1 MELTSIHPGVYLL
14 YYFIMVLFAFI
25 FSDPYFVVTFLV
37 LLLVLI
43 ALQGVSHELKNIMRL
58 FIPLSILIMILN
70 PLLNRTGAHK
80 IYLWSGFFIT
90 YEAIAYGILMSLA
103 LLIVILVFSSYN
115 RSVSYQEMLYI
126 FSKKLPIISMIIVM
140 ALRFIPLINSRAIE
154 VQKLN
159 NLKNNGI
166 EMEMDSDESNDSEA
180 LDLDEF
186 NSNINTDYDSKLV
199 NKLKSNKRVAA
210 IIKEAKTL
218 GKIMGITVS
227 WSLEES
233 MFTAKSMKAR
243 GYNATERTSYLSYK
257 FSNAD
262 FAFIALI
269 IVTVG
274 IIIIGLLH
282 GVGMINIYPSIDF
295 KFSNLPL
302 NIYYLAFI
310 VFLLPLIYLE
320 IKERILWHWLNS
332 ITSALHT
339 WIQMGPNHRSS
350 HWTTLTLKSITVTLF
365 SYADH
370 QDAVKPLCSPIWRR
384 NWCLQAEDQVKSSS
398 MGQG

>member
-25 FSDPYFVVTFLV
+25 FSDPYFVLTFLA
-37 LLLVLI
+37 LLLILI
-43 ALQGVSHELKNIMRL
+43 ALQGVSSELKNIMKF
-58 FIPLSILIMILN
+58 FIPLSILIIILN

-80 IYLWSGFFIT
+80 IFLWNNFFIT
-90 YEAIAYGILMSLA
+90 FEAIAYGILMALA

-115 RSVSYQEMLYI
+115 KSVSYQEMLYI
-126 FSKKLPIISMIIVM
+126 FSKKLPIISMIIIM

-166 EMEMDSDESNDSEA
+166 DFSDEDECNASDDIAIDSNKMDS
-180 LDLDEF
+180 DEF

-199 NKLKSNKRVAA
+199 NKLKSNKRTAS
-210 IIKEAKTL
+210 IIKEAKNL

-243 GYNATERTSYLSYK
+243 GYTATNRTSYLSYK
-257 FSNAD
+257 FGNAD
-262 FAFIALI
+262 YFFLAVIILTVAIIMVGLI
-269 IVTVG
+269 K
-274 IIIIGLLH
+274 
-282 GVGMINIYPSIDF
+282 GVGMINICPSIDF
-295 KFSNLPL
+295 SFSNLPF

-310 VFLLPLIYLE
+310 IFLLPLIYLE
-320 IKERILWHWLNS
+320 IKERILW
-332 ITSALHT
+332 
-339 WIQMGPNHRSS
+339 
-350 HWTTLTLKSITVTLF
+350 
-365 SYADH
+365 
-370 QDAVKPLCSPIWRR
+370 R
-384 NWCLQAEDQVKSSS
+384 N
-398 MGQG
+398 

>member
-166 EMEMDSDESNDSEA
+166 EMEMGSDESNDSEA

-320 IKERILWHWLNS
+320 IKERILWH
-332 ITSALHT
+332 
-339 WIQMGPNHRSS
+339 
-350 HWTTLTLKSITVTLF
+350 
-365 SYADH
+365 
-370 QDAVKPLCSPIWRR
+370 
-384 NWCLQAEDQVKSSS
+384 
-398 MGQG
+398 

>member
-1 MELTSIHPGVYLL
+1 MELTSIHPAVYLI

-25 FSDPYFVVTFLV
+25 FSDPYFVVTFLA
-37 LLLVLI
+37 LILVLI
-43 ALQGVSHELKNIMRL
+43 ALQGVSSELKNIL
-58 FIPLSILIMILN
+58 KFFIPLSVLIMILN
-70 PLLNRTGAHK
+70 PLLNRTGAHR
-80 IYLWSGFFIT
+80 IYLWQNFFIT
-90 YEAIAYGILMSLA
+90 YEAIAYGLLMSLA
-103 LLIVILVFSSYN
+103 LLIVILIFSSYN

-159 NLKNNGI
+159 NLKTNGV
-166 EMEMDSDESNDSEA
+166 EFDDDENDHSGDLEDSNKP
-180 LDLDEF
+180 DLDEF

-199 NKLKSNKRVAA
+199 NKLKSNKMVAA

-243 GYNATERTSYLSYK
+243 GYNATERTSYLSYR
-257 FSNAD
+257 FGNAD
-262 FAFIALI
+262 YAFLAI
-269 IVTVG
+269 IVVTVS
-274 IIIIGLLH
+274 IIAVGLLH

-295 KFSNLPL
+295 SFSDLPF

-320 IKERILWHWLNS
+320 IKERLLWH
-332 ITSALHT
+332 
-339 WIQMGPNHRSS
+339 
-350 HWTTLTLKSITVTLF
+350 
-365 SYADH
+365 
-370 QDAVKPLCSPIWRR
+370 
-384 NWCLQAEDQVKSSS
+384 
-398 MGQG
+398 

>member
-25 FSDPYFVVTFLV
+25 FSDPYFVVTFLA
-37 LLLVLI
+37 LILVLI
-43 ALQGVSHELKNIMRL
+43 TLQGVSSELKNIL
-58 FIPLSILIMILN
+58 KFYIPLSILILILN

-80 IYLWSGFFIT
+80 IYLWSNFFVT
-90 YEAIAYGILMSLA
+90 YEAIAYGVIMTLA

-166 EMEMDSDESNDSEA
+166 EMEMDSDDVDA
-180 LDLDEF
+180 LDLDQF

-199 NKLKSNKRVAA
+199 NKLKSNKRVAS

-257 FSNAD
+257 FGNAD
-262 FAFIALI
+262 YAFIALI

-274 IIIIGLLH
+274 IIIVGLLK

-295 KFSNLPL
+295 RFSNLPF

-320 IKERILWHWLNS
+320 IKERILWH
-332 ITSALHT
+332 
-339 WIQMGPNHRSS
+339 
-350 HWTTLTLKSITVTLF
+350 
-365 SYADH
+365 
-370 QDAVKPLCSPIWRR
+370 
-384 NWCLQAEDQVKSSS
+384 
-398 MGQG
+398 

>member
-1 MELTSIHPGVYLL
+1 
-14 YYFIMVLFAFI
+14 
-25 FSDPYFVVTFLV
+25 
-37 LLLVLI
+37 
-43 ALQGVSHELKNIMRL
+43 
-58 FIPLSILIMILN
+58 
-70 PLLNRTGAHK
+70 
-80 IYLWSGFFIT
+80 
-90 YEAIAYGILMSLA
+90 MSLA
-103 LLIVILVFSSYN
+103 LLIVILIFSSYN

-159 NLKNNGI
+159 KLKTNGV
-166 EMEMDSDESNDSEA
+166 EFDDDENDHSGDLEDSNKP
-180 LDLDEF
+180 DLDEF

-199 NKLKSNKRVAA
+199 YKLKSNKRVAA

-243 GYNATERTSYLSYK
+243 GYNATERTSYLSYR
-257 FSNAD
+257 FGNAD
-262 FAFIALI
+262 YAFLAI
-269 IVTVG
+269 IVVTVS
-274 IIIIGLLH
+274 IIAVGLLH

-295 KFSNLPL
+295 SFSDLPF

-320 IKERILWHWLNS
+320 IKERFLWH
-332 ITSALHT
+332 
-339 WIQMGPNHRSS
+339 
-350 HWTTLTLKSITVTLF
+350 
-365 SYADH
+365 
-370 QDAVKPLCSPIWRR
+370 
-384 NWCLQAEDQVKSSS
+384 
-398 MGQG
+398 

>member
-25 FSDPYFVVTFLV
+25 FSDPYFVVTFLA
-37 LLLVLI
+37 LILVLI
-43 ALQGVSHELKNIMRL
+43 TLQGVSSELKNIL
-58 FIPLSILIMILN
+58 KFYIPLSILILILN

-80 IYLWSGFFIT
+80 IYLWSNFFVT
-90 YEAIAYGILMSLA
+90 YEAIAYGVIMTLA

-166 EMEMDSDESNDSEA
+166 EMEMDSDGSDDSYDSNS
-180 LDLDEF
+180 LDLDQF
-186 NSNINTDYDSKLV
+186 NSNINTDYDSKIV

-269 IVTVG
+269 IITVG
-274 IIIIGLLH
+274 IIIVGLLH

-295 KFSNLPL
+295 KFSNLPF

-320 IKERILWHWLNS
+320 IKERILWH
-332 ITSALHT
+332 
-339 WIQMGPNHRSS
+339 
-350 HWTTLTLKSITVTLF
+350 
-365 SYADH
+365 
-370 QDAVKPLCSPIWRR
+370 
-384 NWCLQAEDQVKSSS
+384 
-398 MGQG
+398 

>member
-37 LLLVLI
+37 LLLILI
-43 ALQGVSHELKNIMRL
+43 ALQGVSHELKNIMKL

-166 EMEMDSDESNDSEA
+166 EMDVGDADA

-257 FSNAD
+257 FGNAD
-262 FAFIALI
+262 YAFIALI

-274 IIIIGLLH
+274 IIIVGLLH

-295 KFSNLPL
+295 KFSNLPF

-320 IKERILWHWLNS
+320 IKERILWH
-332 ITSALHT
+332 
-339 WIQMGPNHRSS
+339 
-350 HWTTLTLKSITVTLF
+350 
-365 SYADH
+365 
-370 QDAVKPLCSPIWRR
+370 
-384 NWCLQAEDQVKSSS
+384 
-398 MGQG
+398 

>member
-25 FSDPYFVVTFLV
+25 FSDPYFVVTFLA
-37 LLLVLI
+37 LILVLI
-43 ALQGVSHELKNIMRL
+43 SLQGVSSELKNIL
-58 FIPLSILIMILN
+58 KFYIPLSILILILN

-80 IYLWSGFFIT
+80 IYLWSNFFVT
-90 YEAIAYGILMSLA
+90 YEAIAYGVLMTLA

-166 EMEMDSDESNDSEA
+166 EMEMGSYDANDSEGFDGSDS
-180 LDLDEF
+180 LDLDQF
-186 NSNINTDYDSKLV
+186 NSNINTDYDSKIV

-257 FSNAD
+257 FGNAD
-262 FAFIALI
+262 YAFMALI

-274 IIIIGLLH
+274 IIIVGLLK

-295 KFSNLPL
+295 RFSNLPF

-320 IKERILWHWLNS
+320 IKERILW
-332 ITSALHT
+332 
-339 WIQMGPNHRSS
+339 
-350 HWTTLTLKSITVTLF
+350 
-365 SYADH
+365 
-370 QDAVKPLCSPIWRR
+370 R
-384 NWCLQAEDQVKSSS
+384 N
-398 MGQG
+398 

>member
-37 LLLVLI
+37 LLLILI

-58 FIPLSILIMILN
+58 FIPLSVLIMILN

-159 NLKNNGI
+159 SLKSNGV
-166 EMEMDSDESNDSEA
+166 ELEGEDEERIDVDA
-180 LDLDEF
+180 F
-186 NSNINTDYDSKLV
+186 NSNINTDYNSKLV
-199 NKLKSNKRVAA
+199 DKLKSNKRIAA

-320 IKERILWHWLNS
+320 IKERILWH
-332 ITSALHT
+332 
-339 WIQMGPNHRSS
+339 
-350 HWTTLTLKSITVTLF
+350 
-365 SYADH
+365 
-370 QDAVKPLCSPIWRR
+370 
-384 NWCLQAEDQVKSSS
+384 
-398 MGQG
+398 

>member
-1 MELTSIHPGVYLL
+1 MELTSIHPAVYLI

-25 FSDPYFVVTFLV
+25 FSDPYFVVTFLA
-37 LLLVLI
+37 LILVLI
-43 ALQGVSHELKNIMRL
+43 ALQGVSSELKNIL
-58 FIPLSILIMILN
+58 KFFIPLSVLIMILN
-70 PLLNRTGAHK
+70 PLLNRTGAHR
-80 IYLWSGFFIT
+80 IYLWQNFFIT

-103 LLIVILVFSSYN
+103 LLIVILIFSSYN

-159 NLKNNGI
+159 NLKTTGVEFDDDENDHSGDL
-166 EMEMDSDESNDSEA
+166 EDSNKP
-180 LDLDEF
+180 DLDEF

-243 GYNATERTSYLSYK
+243 GYNATERTSYLSYR
-257 FSNAD
+257 FGNAD
-262 FAFIALI
+262 YAFLAI
-269 IVTVG
+269 IVVTVS
-274 IIIIGLLH
+274 IIAVGLLH

-295 KFSNLPL
+295 SFSDLPF

-320 IKERILWHWLNS
+320 IKERLLWH
-332 ITSALHT
+332 
-339 WIQMGPNHRSS
+339 
-350 HWTTLTLKSITVTLF
+350 
-365 SYADH
+365 
-370 QDAVKPLCSPIWRR
+370 
-384 NWCLQAEDQVKSSS
+384 
-398 MGQG
+398 

>member
-25 FSDPYFVVTFLV
+25 FSDPYFVVTFLA
-37 LLLVLI
+37 LILVLI
-43 ALQGVSHELKNIMRL
+43 TLQGVSSELKNIL
-58 FIPLSILIMILN
+58 KFYIPLSILILILN

-80 IYLWSGFFIT
+80 IYLWSNFFVT
-90 YEAIAYGILMSLA
+90 YEAIAYGVLMTLA

-126 FSKKLPIISMIIVM
+126 FSKKLPIISLIIIM

-159 NLKNNGI
+159 NLKNSGI
-166 EMEMDSDESNDSEA
+166 EMEIDGDDTDDSNRV
-180 LDLDEF
+180 DLDQF
-186 NSNINTDYDSKLV
+186 NSNINTDYDSKIV
-199 NKLKSNKRVAA
+199 NKLKPNKRVAA

-257 FSNAD
+257 FGNAD
-262 FAFIALI
+262 YAFIALI

-274 IIIIGLLH
+274 IIIVGLLK

-295 KFSNLPL
+295 RFSNLPF

-320 IKERILWHWLNS
+320 IKERILWH
-332 ITSALHT
+332 
-339 WIQMGPNHRSS
+339 
-350 HWTTLTLKSITVTLF
+350 
-365 SYADH
+365 
-370 QDAVKPLCSPIWRR
+370 
-384 NWCLQAEDQVKSSS
+384 
-398 MGQG
+398 

>member
-25 FSDPYFVVTFLV
+25 FSDPYFVVTFLI
-37 LLLVLI
+37 LILILI
-43 ALQGVSHELKNIMRL
+43 ALQGVSSELKNIMKL
-58 FIPLSILIMILN
+58 FLPLSILIMILN

-80 IYLWSGFFIT
+80 IYLWPNFFIT
-90 YEAIAYGILMSLA
+90 FEAIAYGILMSLA

-115 RSVSYQEMLYI
+115 KSVSYQEMLYI

-159 NLKNNGI
+159 RLKSNGLEFDDDENDGFEDSNKI
-166 EMEMDSDESNDSEA
+166 E
-180 LDLDEF
+180 LDEF
-186 NSNINTDYDSKLV
+186 NSNINTDYDSKFIS
-199 NKLKSNKRVAA
+199 KLKSNKRVAA
-210 IIKEAKTL
+210 IIKEAKNL

-243 GYNATERTSYLSYK
+243 GYHATERTSYLSYK
-257 FSNAD
+257 FGNAD
-262 FAFIALI
+262 YAFLVLI
-269 IVTVG
+269 IITVG
-274 IIIIGLLH
+274 IIIVGLFK

-295 KFSNLPL
+295 RFSNLPF

-320 IKERILWHWLNS
+320 IKERILWH
-332 ITSALHT
+332 
-339 WIQMGPNHRSS
+339 
-350 HWTTLTLKSITVTLF
+350 
-365 SYADH
+365 
-370 QDAVKPLCSPIWRR
+370 
-384 NWCLQAEDQVKSSS
+384 
-398 MGQG
+398 

>member
-1 MELTSIHPGVYLL
+1 MELTSIHPAVYLL

-37 LLLVLI
+37 LILVLI
-43 ALQGVSHELKNIMRL
+43 SLQGISSELKNIMKL
-58 FIPLSILIMILN
+58 FIPLSLLIMILN

-80 IYLWSGFFIT
+80 IYLWSNFFIT

-159 NLKNNGI
+159 NLKVNGI
-166 EMEMDSDESNDSEA
+166 EFDDEESDETDGSADSKK
-180 LDLDEF
+180 LDVDEF
-186 NSNINTDYDSKLV
+186 NSNINTDYNSKFV
-199 NKLKSNKRVAA
+199 DKLKSNKRIAA
-210 IIKEAKTL
+210 IIKETKTL

-257 FSNAD
+257 FGNAD
-262 FAFIALI
+262 YALI
-269 IVTVG
+269 MLIAITVG
-274 IIIIGLLH
+274 IIIVGLLK

-295 KFSNLPL
+295 SFSNLPF

-320 IKERILWHWLNS
+320 IKERVLW
-332 ITSALHT
+332 
-339 WIQMGPNHRSS
+339 
-350 HWTTLTLKSITVTLF
+350 
-365 SYADH
+365 
-370 QDAVKPLCSPIWRR
+370 R
-384 NWCLQAEDQVKSSS
+384 N
-398 MGQG
+398 

>member
-25 FSDPYFVVTFLV
+25 FSDPYFVITFLV
-37 LLLVLI
+37 LILVLI
-43 ALQGVSHELKNIMRL
+43 YLQGVSSELKNIVKL

-80 IYLWSGFFIT
+80 IYLWSNFFIT

-159 NLKNNGI
+159 NLKSNGI
-166 EMEMDSDESNDSEA
+166 DVDSDELIEGFADAAADNA
-180 LDLDEF
+180 KKIDLDEF
-186 NSNINTDYDSKLV
+186 NSNINTDYDSKIV
-199 NKLKSNKRVAA
+199 NKLKSNKRIAA
-210 IIKEAKTL
+210 IIKEAKNL

-257 FSNAD
+257 FGNAD
-262 FAFIALI
+262 YVFLAVIFI
-269 IVTVG
+269 TVA

-295 KFSNLPL
+295 SFSNLPF

-320 IKERILWHWLNS
+320 IKERLLWH
-332 ITSALHT
+332 
-339 WIQMGPNHRSS
+339 
-350 HWTTLTLKSITVTLF
+350 
-365 SYADH
+365 
-370 QDAVKPLCSPIWRR
+370 
-384 NWCLQAEDQVKSSS
+384 
-398 MGQG
+398 

>member
-25 FSDPYFVVTFLV
+25 FSDPYFVVTFLA
-37 LLLVLI
+37 LILVLI
-43 ALQGVSHELKNIMRL
+43 SLQGVSSELKNIL
-58 FIPLSILIMILN
+58 KFYIPLSILILILN

-80 IYLWSGFFIT
+80 IYLWSNFFVT
-90 YEAIAYGILMSLA
+90 YEAIAYGVIMTLA

-166 EMEMDSDESNDSEA
+166 EMEMGSYDANDSEGFDDSDS
-180 LDLDEF
+180 LDLDQF

-199 NKLKSNKRVAA
+199 NKLKSNKRVAS

-257 FSNAD
+257 FGNAD
-262 FAFIALI
+262 YAFIALI

-274 IIIIGLLH
+274 IIIVGLLK

-295 KFSNLPL
+295 RFSNLPF

-320 IKERILWHWLNS
+320 IKERILWH
-332 ITSALHT
+332 
-339 WIQMGPNHRSS
+339 
-350 HWTTLTLKSITVTLF
+350 
-365 SYADH
+365 
-370 QDAVKPLCSPIWRR
+370 
-384 NWCLQAEDQVKSSS
+384 
-398 MGQG
+398 

>member
-37 LLLVLI
+37 LLLILI
-43 ALQGVSHELKNIMRL
+43 ALQGVSHELKNIMKL

-166 EMEMDSDESNDSEA
+166 EMDSDETDDTNR

-186 NSNINTDYDSKLV
+186 NSNINTDYNSKLV

-269 IVTVG
+269 IITVG
-274 IIIIGLLH
+274 IIIVGLLH

-295 KFSNLPL
+295 KFSNLPF

-310 VFLLPLIYLE
+310 IFLLPLIYLE
-320 IKERILWHWLNS
+320 IKERILWH
-332 ITSALHT
+332 
-339 WIQMGPNHRSS
+339 
-350 HWTTLTLKSITVTLF
+350 
-365 SYADH
+365 
-370 QDAVKPLCSPIWRR
+370 
-384 NWCLQAEDQVKSSS
+384 
-398 MGQG
+398 

>member
-1 MELTSIHPGVYLL
+1 MELTSIHPAVYLI

-25 FSDPYFVVTFLV
+25 FSDPYFVVTFLA
-37 LLLVLI
+37 LILVLI
-43 ALQGVSHELKNIMRL
+43 ALQGVSSELKNIL
-58 FIPLSILIMILN
+58 KFFIPLSVLIMILN
-70 PLLNRTGAHK
+70 PLLNRTGAHR
-80 IYLWSGFFIT
+80 IYLWQNFFIT

-103 LLIVILVFSSYN
+103 LLIVILIFSSYN

-159 NLKNNGI
+159 KLKTNGV
-166 EMEMDSDESNDSEA
+166 EFDDDENDHSGDLEDSNKP
-180 LDLDEF
+180 DLDEF

-199 NKLKSNKRVAA
+199 NKLKSNKMVAA

-243 GYNATERTSYLSYK
+243 GYNATERTSYLSYR
-257 FSNAD
+257 FGNAD
-262 FAFIALI
+262 YAFLAI
-269 IVTVG
+269 IVVTVS
-274 IIIIGLLH
+274 IIAVGLLH

-295 KFSNLPL
+295 SFSDLPF

-320 IKERILWHWLNS
+320 IKERLLWH
-332 ITSALHT
+332 
-339 WIQMGPNHRSS
+339 
-350 HWTTLTLKSITVTLF
+350 
-365 SYADH
+365 
-370 QDAVKPLCSPIWRR
+370 
-384 NWCLQAEDQVKSSS
+384 
-398 MGQG
+398 

>member
-166 EMEMDSDESNDSEA
+166 EMEMGSDESNDSEA

-269 IVTVG
+269 IITVG
-274 IIIIGLLH
+274 IIIVGLLH

-295 KFSNLPL
+295 KFSNLPF

-310 VFLLPLIYLE
+310 LFLLPLIYLE
-320 IKERILWHWLNS
+320 IKERILWH
-332 ITSALHT
+332 
-339 WIQMGPNHRSS
+339 
-350 HWTTLTLKSITVTLF
+350 
-365 SYADH
+365 
-370 QDAVKPLCSPIWRR
+370 
-384 NWCLQAEDQVKSSS
+384 
-398 MGQG
+398 

>member
-1 MELTSIHPGVYLL
+1 MELTSIHPAVYLI

-25 FSDPYFVVTFLV
+25 FSDPYFVVTFLA
-37 LLLVLI
+37 LILVLI
-43 ALQGVSHELKNIMRL
+43 ALQGVSSELKNIL
-58 FIPLSILIMILN
+58 KFFIPLSVLIMILN
-70 PLLNRTGAHK
+70 PLLNRTGAHR
-80 IYLWSGFFIT
+80 IYLWQNFFIT

-103 LLIVILVFSSYN
+103 LLIVILIFSSYN

-159 NLKNNGI
+159 KLKTNGV
-166 EMEMDSDESNDSEA
+166 EFDDDENDHSGDLEDSNKP
-180 LDLDEF
+180 DLDEF

-243 GYNATERTSYLSYK
+243 GYNATERTSYLSYR
-257 FSNAD
+257 FGSAD
-262 FAFIALI
+262 YVFLAIIFVTVSI
-269 IVTVG
+269 IVV
-274 IIIIGLLH
+274 GLLQ

-295 KFSNLPL
+295 SFSDLPF

-320 IKERILWHWLNS
+320 IKERLLWH
-332 ITSALHT
+332 
-339 WIQMGPNHRSS
+339 
-350 HWTTLTLKSITVTLF
+350 
-365 SYADH
+365 
-370 QDAVKPLCSPIWRR
+370 
-384 NWCLQAEDQVKSSS
+384 
-398 MGQG
+398 

>member
-166 EMEMDSDESNDSEA
+166 EMEMGSDESNDSEA

-262 FAFIALI
+262 VAFIALI

-295 KFSNLPL
+295 KFSNLPF

-310 VFLLPLIYLE
+310 IFLLPLIYLE
-320 IKERILWHWLNS
+320 IKERILWH
-332 ITSALHT
+332 
-339 WIQMGPNHRSS
+339 
-350 HWTTLTLKSITVTLF
+350 
-365 SYADH
+365 
-370 QDAVKPLCSPIWRR
+370 
-384 NWCLQAEDQVKSSS
+384 
-398 MGQG
+398 

>member
-37 LLLVLI
+37 LILILI
-43 ALQGVSHELKNIMRL
+43 ALQGVSSELKNIMKL

-80 IYLWSGFFIT
+80 IYLWSNFFIT
-90 YEAIAYGILMSLA
+90 YEAIAYGVLMSLA
-103 LLIVILVFSSYN
+103 LLIVILVFSSYT

-159 NLKNNGI
+159 NLKNNGV
-166 EMEMDSDESNDSEA
+166 EFDSDETDGNDDSYDSIESNKIDM
-180 LDLDEF
+180 DEF
-186 NSNINTDYDSKLV
+186 NSNINTDYDSKFI

-257 FSNAD
+257 FGNAD
-262 FAFIALI
+262 YAFIALI
-269 IVTVG
+269 MVTVG
-274 IIIIGLLH
+274 IIIIGLLK

-295 KFSNLPL
+295 KFSNLPF
-302 NIYYLAFI
+302 NIYYLAF
-310 VFLLPLIYLE
+310 VLFLLPLIYLE
-320 IKERILWHWLNS
+320 IKERILWH
-332 ITSALHT
+332 
-339 WIQMGPNHRSS
+339 
-350 HWTTLTLKSITVTLF
+350 
-365 SYADH
+365 
-370 QDAVKPLCSPIWRR
+370 
-384 NWCLQAEDQVKSSS
+384 
-398 MGQG
+398 

>member
-25 FSDPYFVVTFLV
+25 FSDPYFVVTFLI
-37 LLLVLI
+37 LILVLI
-43 ALQGVSHELKNIMRL
+43 ALQGISHELKNIMKL

-159 NLKNNGI
+159 NLKSNGI
-166 EMEMDSDESNDSEA
+166 ELETEDESE
-180 LDLDEF
+180 DEDRIDVDAF
-186 NSNINTDYDSKLV
+186 NSNINTDYNSKLV
-199 NKLKSNKRVAA
+199 DKLKSNKRIAA

-269 IVTVG
+269 IITVA
-274 IIIIGLLH
+274 IIIAGLLK

-295 KFSNLPL
+295 RFSNLPF

-320 IKERILWHWLNS
+320 IKERILWH
-332 ITSALHT
+332 
-339 WIQMGPNHRSS
+339 
-350 HWTTLTLKSITVTLF
+350 
-365 SYADH
+365 
-370 QDAVKPLCSPIWRR
+370 
-384 NWCLQAEDQVKSSS
+384 
-398 MGQG
+398 

>member
-1 MELTSIHPGVYLL
+1 
-14 YYFIMVLFAFI
+14 MVLFAFI
-25 FSDPYFVVTFLV
+25 FSDPYFVLTFLV
-37 LLLVLI
+37 LILVLI
-43 ALQGVSHELKNIMRL
+43 ALQGVSSELRNIL
-58 FIPLSILIMILN
+58 KFYIPLSILILILN
-70 PLLNRTGAHK
+70 PLLNRTGAHR
-80 IYLWSGFFIT
+80 IYLWHNFFVT
-90 YEAIAYGILMSLA
+90 YEAIAYGVLMTLA
-103 LLIVILVFSSYN
+103 LLLVILIFSSYN

-159 NLKNNGI
+159 NLKNNGV
-166 EMEMDSDESNDSEA
+166 EFDDDDSDSNAFSGNNKLN
-180 LDLDEF
+180 LDQF
-186 NSNINTDYDSKLV
+186 NSNMSSYNNSKFI

-257 FSNAD
+257 FGSAD
-262 FAFIALI
+262 YAFIAI
-269 IVTVG
+269 IVVTVA
-274 IIIIGLLH
+274 IIIVGLLK

-295 KFSNLPL
+295 SFSNLPF

-320 IKERILWHWLNS
+320 IKERILWH
-332 ITSALHT
+332 
-339 WIQMGPNHRSS
+339 
-350 HWTTLTLKSITVTLF
+350 
-365 SYADH
+365 
-370 QDAVKPLCSPIWRR
+370 
-384 NWCLQAEDQVKSSS
+384 
-398 MGQG
+398 

>member
-25 FSDPYFVVTFLV
+25 FSDPYFVVTFLI
-37 LLLVLI
+37 LILVLI
-43 ALQGVSHELKNIMRL
+43 ALQGISHELKNIMKL

-159 NLKNNGI
+159 NLKSNGI
-166 EMEMDSDESNDSEA
+166 ELESDDGERVDVDA
-180 LDLDEF
+180 F
-186 NSNINTDYDSKLV
+186 NSNINTDYNSKLV
-199 NKLKSNKRVAA
+199 DKLKSNKRIAA

-269 IVTVG
+269 IITVG
-274 IIIIGLLH
+274 IIIAGLLK

-295 KFSNLPL
+295 RFSNLPF

-320 IKERILWHWLNS
+320 IKERILWH
-332 ITSALHT
+332 
-339 WIQMGPNHRSS
+339 
-350 HWTTLTLKSITVTLF
+350 
-365 SYADH
+365 
-370 QDAVKPLCSPIWRR
+370 
-384 NWCLQAEDQVKSSS
+384 
-398 MGQG
+398 

>member
-1 MELTSIHPGVYLL
+1 MELTSIHPAVYLL

-37 LLLVLI
+37 LILVLI
-43 ALQGVSHELKNIMRL
+43 SLQGISSELKNIMKL
-58 FIPLSILIMILN
+58 FIPLSLLIMILN

-80 IYLWSGFFIT
+80 IYLWSNFFIT

-159 NLKNNGI
+159 NLKVNGI
-166 EMEMDSDESNDSEA
+166 DFDDEENDEKDGNDETDGSDDSRR
-180 LDLDEF
+180 LDVDEF
-186 NSNINTDYDSKLV
+186 NSNINTDYNSKFV
-199 NKLKSNKRVAA
+199 DRLKSNKRIAA

-257 FSNAD
+257 FGNAD
-262 FAFIALI
+262 YALI
-269 IVTVG
+269 MLITITVG
-274 IIIIGLLH
+274 IIIVGLLK

-295 KFSNLPL
+295 SFSNLPF

-320 IKERILWHWLNS
+320 IKERVLW
-332 ITSALHT
+332 
-339 WIQMGPNHRSS
+339 
-350 HWTTLTLKSITVTLF
+350 
-365 SYADH
+365 
-370 QDAVKPLCSPIWRR
+370 R
-384 NWCLQAEDQVKSSS
+384 N
-398 MGQG
+398 

>member
-186 NSNINTDYDSKLV
+186 NSNINTDYDSKFV

-302 NIYYLAFI
+302 NIYYLVFI

-320 IKERILWHWLNS
+320 IKERILWH
-332 ITSALHT
+332 
-339 WIQMGPNHRSS
+339 
-350 HWTTLTLKSITVTLF
+350 
-365 SYADH
+365 
-370 QDAVKPLCSPIWRR
+370 
-384 NWCLQAEDQVKSSS
+384 
-398 MGQG
+398 

>member
-1 MELTSIHPGVYLL
+1 MELTSIHPAVYLI

-25 FSDPYFVVTFLV
+25 FSDPYFVVTFLA
-37 LLLVLI
+37 LILVLI
-43 ALQGVSHELKNIMRL
+43 ALQGVSSELKNIL
-58 FIPLSILIMILN
+58 KFFIPLSVLIMILN
-70 PLLNRTGAHK
+70 PLLNRTGAHR
-80 IYLWSGFFIT
+80 IYLWQNFFIT

-103 LLIVILVFSSYN
+103 LLIVILIFSSYN

-159 NLKNNGI
+159 KLKTNGV
-166 EMEMDSDESNDSEA
+166 EFDDDENDHSGDLEDSNKP
-180 LDLDEF
+180 DLDEF

-243 GYNATERTSYLSYK
+243 GYNATERTSYLSYR
-257 FSNAD
+257 FGNAD
-262 FAFIALI
+262 YAFLAI
-269 IVTVG
+269 IVVTVS
-274 IIIIGLLH
+274 IIAVGLLH

-295 KFSNLPL
+295 SFSDLPF

-320 IKERILWHWLNS
+320 IKERLLWH
-332 ITSALHT
+332 
-339 WIQMGPNHRSS
+339 
-350 HWTTLTLKSITVTLF
+350 
-365 SYADH
+365 
-370 QDAVKPLCSPIWRR
+370 
-384 NWCLQAEDQVKSSS
+384 
-398 MGQG
+398 

>member
-37 LLLVLI
+37 LLLILI
-43 ALQGVSHELKNIMRL
+43 ALQGVSHELKNIMKL

-166 EMEMDSDESNDSEA
+166 EMDVGDADA

-186 NSNINTDYDSKLV
+186 NSNINTDYDSKFV

-269 IVTVG
+269 IITLG
-274 IIIIGLLH
+274 IIIVGLLH

-295 KFSNLPL
+295 KFSNLPF

-320 IKERILWHWLNS
+320 IKERILWH
-332 ITSALHT
+332 
-339 WIQMGPNHRSS
+339 
-350 HWTTLTLKSITVTLF
+350 
-365 SYADH
+365 
-370 QDAVKPLCSPIWRR
+370 
-384 NWCLQAEDQVKSSS
+384 
-398 MGQG
+398 

>member
-25 FSDPYFVVTFLV
+25 FSDPYFVVTFLA
-37 LLLVLI
+37 LILVLI
-43 ALQGVSHELKNIMRL
+43 SLQGVSSELKNIL
-58 FIPLSILIMILN
+58 KFYIPLSILILILN

-80 IYLWSGFFIT
+80 IYLWSNFFVT
-90 YEAIAYGILMSLA
+90 YEAIAYGVLMTLA

-166 EMEMDSDESNDSEA
+166 EMERDSDESNDSDDSNS
-180 LDLDEF
+180 LDLDQF
-186 NSNINTDYDSKLV
+186 NSNINTDYDSKIV

-257 FSNAD
+257 FGNAD
-262 FAFIALI
+262 YAFMALI

-274 IIIIGLLH
+274 IIIAGLLK

-295 KFSNLPL
+295 RFSNLPF

-320 IKERILWHWLNS
+320 IKERILW
-332 ITSALHT
+332 
-339 WIQMGPNHRSS
+339 
-350 HWTTLTLKSITVTLF
+350 
-365 SYADH
+365 
-370 QDAVKPLCSPIWRR
+370 R
-384 NWCLQAEDQVKSSS
+384 N
-398 MGQG
+398 

>member
-25 FSDPYFVVTFLV
+25 FSDPYFVVTFLA
-37 LLLVLI
+37 LILVLI
-43 ALQGVSHELKNIMRL
+43 TLQGVSSELKNIL
-58 FIPLSILIMILN
+58 KFYIPLSILILILN

-80 IYLWSGFFIT
+80 IYLWSNFFVT
-90 YEAIAYGILMSLA
+90 YEAIAYGVLMTLA

-166 EMEMDSDESNDSEA
+166 EMERDSDESNDSDNSNS
-180 LDLDEF
+180 LDLDQF
-186 NSNINTDYDSKLV
+186 NSNINTDYDSKIV
-199 NKLKSNKRVAA
+199 NKLKPNKRVAA

-257 FSNAD
+257 FGNTD
-262 FAFIALI
+262 YAFIALI

-274 IIIIGLLH
+274 IIIVGLLK

-295 KFSNLPL
+295 RFSNLPF

-320 IKERILWHWLNS
+320 IKERILWH
-332 ITSALHT
+332 
-339 WIQMGPNHRSS
+339 
-350 HWTTLTLKSITVTLF
+350 
-365 SYADH
+365 
-370 QDAVKPLCSPIWRR
+370 
-384 NWCLQAEDQVKSSS
+384 
-398 MGQG
+398 

>member
-1 MELTSIHPGVYLL
+1 MELTSIHPAVYLL

-25 FSDPYFVVTFLV
+25 FSDPYFVITFLV
-37 LLLVLI
+37 LILILI
-43 ALQGVSHELKNIMRL
+43 ALQGVSSELKNIMKL

-80 IYLWSGFFIT
+80 IYLWPNFFIT
-90 YEAIAYGILMSLA
+90 YEAIAYGVLMSLA

-159 NLKNNGI
+159 NLKSNGV
-166 EMEMDSDESNDSEA
+166 EFDSDETDGSKGTDDSK
-180 LDLDEF
+180 LIDLDEF
-186 NSNINTDYDSKLV
+186 NSNINTDYDSKFIS
-199 NKLKSNKRVAA
+199 KLKSNKRVAA

-257 FSNAD
+257 FGKAD
-262 FAFIALI
+262 YAFIALI

-274 IIIIGLLH
+274 IIILGLLK

-295 KFSNLPL
+295 SFSDLPF

-320 IKERILWHWLNS
+320 IKERILWH
-332 ITSALHT
+332 
-339 WIQMGPNHRSS
+339 
-350 HWTTLTLKSITVTLF
+350 
-365 SYADH
+365 
-370 QDAVKPLCSPIWRR
+370 
-384 NWCLQAEDQVKSSS
+384 
-398 MGQG
+398 

>member
-43 ALQGVSHELKNIMRL
+43 ALQGVSSELKNIL
-58 FIPLSILIMILN
+58 KFYIPLSILILILN

-80 IYLWSGFFIT
+80 IYLWSNFFVT
-90 YEAIAYGILMSLA
+90 YEAIAYGVLMTLA

-159 NLKNNGI
+159 NLKNSGI
-166 EMEMDSDESNDSEA
+166 EMEIDGDDTDDSNRV
-180 LDLDEF
+180 DLDQF
-186 NSNINTDYDSKLV
+186 NSNINTDYDSKIV
-199 NKLKSNKRVAA
+199 NKLKPNKRVAA

-257 FSNAD
+257 FGNAD
-262 FAFIALI
+262 YAFIALI

-274 IIIIGLLH
+274 IIIVGLLK

-295 KFSNLPL
+295 RFSNLPF

-320 IKERILWHWLNS
+320 IKERILWH
-332 ITSALHT
+332 
-339 WIQMGPNHRSS
+339 
-350 HWTTLTLKSITVTLF
+350 
-365 SYADH
+365 
-370 QDAVKPLCSPIWRR
+370 
-384 NWCLQAEDQVKSSS
+384 
-398 MGQG
+398 

>member
-1 MELTSIHPGVYLL
+1 MELTSIHPAVYLL

-25 FSDPYFVVTFLV
+25 FSDPYFVLTFLI
-37 LLLVLI
+37 LILILI
-43 ALQGVSHELKNIMRL
+43 ALQGVSSELKNIMKL

-80 IYLWSGFFIT
+80 IYLWQNFFIT

-159 NLKNNGI
+159 NLKNNGV
-166 EMEMDSDESNDSEA
+166 EFDNEDSDGSNEM
-180 LDLDEF
+180 DLDEF
-186 NSNINTDYDSKLV
+186 NSNINTDYDSRFIDR
-199 NKLKSNKRVAA
+199 LKSNKRIAA

-243 GYNATERTSYLSYK
+243 GYNATERTSYLSYRYG
-257 FSNAD
+257 SAD
-262 FAFIALI
+262 YAFLAII
-269 IVTVG
+269 IVTVS
-274 IIIIGLLH
+274 IIIVGLFH

-295 KFSNLPL
+295 SFSNLPF

-320 IKERILWHWLNS
+320 LKERLLWH
-332 ITSALHT
+332 
-339 WIQMGPNHRSS
+339 
-350 HWTTLTLKSITVTLF
+350 
-365 SYADH
+365 
-370 QDAVKPLCSPIWRR
+370 
-384 NWCLQAEDQVKSSS
+384 
-398 MGQG
+398 

>member
-1 MELTSIHPGVYLL
+1 MELTSIHPAVYLL

-25 FSDPYFVVTFLV
+25 FSDPYFVITFLV
-37 LLLVLI
+37 LILILI
-43 ALQGVSHELKNIMRL
+43 ALQGVSSELKNIMKL

-70 PLLNRTGAHK
+70 PLLNRTGAHR
-80 IYLWSGFFIT
+80 IYLWENFFIT

-140 ALRFIPLINSRAIE
+140 ALRFIPLRNSRAIE

-159 NLKNNGI
+159 NLKNNGV
-166 EMEMDSDESNDSEA
+166 EFDNEDNGSENCEESMENGSSSI
-180 LDLDEF
+180 DLDQF
-186 NSNINTDYDSKLV
+186 NSNINTDYDSKIV
-199 NKLKSNKRVAA
+199 NRLKSNKRVAA

-257 FSNAD
+257 FGNAD
-262 FAFIALI
+262 YAFLAII
-269 IVTVG
+269 IVTVA
-274 IIIIGLLH
+274 IIIVGLLQ

-295 KFSNLPL
+295 SFSNLPF
-302 NIYYLAFI
+302 NVYYLAFI

-320 IKERILWHWLNS
+320 LKERLLWH
-332 ITSALHT
+332 
-339 WIQMGPNHRSS
+339 
-350 HWTTLTLKSITVTLF
+350 
-365 SYADH
+365 
-370 QDAVKPLCSPIWRR
+370 
-384 NWCLQAEDQVKSSS
+384 
-398 MGQG
+398 

>member
-25 FSDPYFVVTFLV
+25 FSDPYFVVTFLA
-37 LLLVLI
+37 LILVLI
-43 ALQGVSHELKNIMRL
+43 SLQGVSSELKNIL
-58 FIPLSILIMILN
+58 KFYIPLSILILILN

-80 IYLWSGFFIT
+80 IYLWSNFFVT
-90 YEAIAYGILMSLA
+90 YEAIAYGVLMTLA

-166 EMEMDSDESNDSEA
+166 EMEMDSDDTDDSHGSA
-180 LDLDEF
+180 SLDLDRF

-257 FSNAD
+257 FGNAD
-262 FAFIALI
+262 YAFIALI

-274 IIIIGLLH
+274 IIIVGLLK

-295 KFSNLPL
+295 RFSNLPF

-320 IKERILWHWLNS
+320 IKERILW
-332 ITSALHT
+332 
-339 WIQMGPNHRSS
+339 
-350 HWTTLTLKSITVTLF
+350 
-365 SYADH
+365 
-370 QDAVKPLCSPIWRR
+370 R
-384 NWCLQAEDQVKSSS
+384 N
-398 MGQG
+398 